1 MADSNSLE
9 KPLFLP
15 QINCDLGEGV
25 AWEEEIFP
33 FIDVASL
40 ACGGHYGT
48 QASLDASLLLAKKFN
63 KKAGAHPSYPDKVNF
78 GRVSLSISSEEL
90 IKQITQQIGWFVA
103 SASAH
108 GIPMD
113 HIKFHGALYNDAAKD
128 PGLASLLTGFL
139 AEFYPTTPL
148 LVPPHSQLE
157 KQAKANG
164 IPIRLE
170 VFADR
175 SYASNYQLSPRS
187 QEGSL
192 LQTLELVDSQVNRLI
207 FEGKLLS
214 NTGEYLPIAAD
225 TLCFHGDN
233 PSILDFLPT
242 LRKRYWS

>member
-1 MADSNSLE
+1 MSHCESFK
-9 KPLFLP
+9 KPIFLP

-48 QASLDASLLLAKKFN
+48 QESLDNSINLAKKFN
-63 KKAGAHPSYPDKVNF
+63 KKIGAHPSYPDRINF
-78 GRVSLSISSEEL
+78 GRVTQNIPKEDLVVQ
-90 IKQITQQIGWFVA
+90 IKYQIEWFVECA
-103 SASAH
+103 LAH
-108 GIPMD
+108 KVSMD
-113 HIKFHGALYNDAAKD
+113 HIKFHGALYNDAASD
-128 PGLASLLTGFL
+128 PVLASLLTSFL
-139 AEFYPTTPL
+139 AAVYPTIPL

-157 KQAKANG
+157 HHAQLKD

-175 SYASNYQLSPRS
+175 SYTPNYQLSPRI

-192 LQTLELVDSQVNRLI
+192 LQSLESVDAQVNRLI
-207 FEGKLLS
+207 FEGKLES
-214 NTGEYLPIAAD
+214 QTGECLPIVAD

-233 PSILDFLPT
+233 PSILDFLPI

>member
-1 MADSNSLE
+1 MADSNPLV

-48 QASLDASLLLAKKFN
+48 QASLDASLLLVKKYN
-63 KKAGAHPSYPDKVNF
+63 KKAGAHPSYPDQVNF
-78 GRVSLSISSEEL
+78 GRVSLPIPPEEL
-90 IKQITQQIGWFVA
+90 IKQITQQIDWFVA
-103 SASAH
+103 TASIH
-108 GIPMD
+108 GILMD

-128 PGLASLLTGFL
+128 PDLAGLLTDFL
-139 AEFYPTTPL
+139 AEYYPSIPL

-157 KQAKANG
+157 KEAKAKV
-164 IPIRLE
+164 ITIRLE
-170 VFADR
+170 FFADR
-175 SYASNYQLSPRS
+175 SYTSNYQLSPRS
-187 QEGSL
+187 QEGAL
-192 LQTLELVDSQVNRLI
+192 LQTLESVDSQVNRLL
-207 FEGKLLS
+207 FEGKLRS
-214 NTGEYLPIAAD
+214 QTGEYLPIAAD

>member
-1 MADSNSLE
+1 MSHYEQLK
-9 KPLFLP
+9 KPIFLP

-48 QASLDASLLLAKKFN
+48 QESLDNSLNLAKKFN
-63 KKAGAHPSYPDKVNF
+63 KKVGAHPSYPDRINF
-78 GRVSLSISSEEL
+78 GRVSQKIPTEDLLE
-90 IKQITQQIGWFVA
+90 QIGYQIGWFVECA
-103 SASAH
+103 LAQKV
-108 GIPMD
+108 PME
-113 HIKFHGALYNDAAKD
+113 HIKFHGALYNDATTD
-128 PGLASLLTGFL
+128 PVLASLLTSFL
-139 AEFYPTTPL
+139 AAVYPTIPL

-157 KQAKANG
+157 HHAQLKG

-175 SYASNYQLSPRS
+175 SYTSNFQLSPRS

-192 LQTLELVDSQVNRLI
+192 LQTQESVDLQVNQLI
-207 FEGKLLS
+207 FEGKLVS
-214 NTGEYLPIAAD
+214 QTGEYLPIVAD

>member
-1 MADSNSLE
+1 MSHYESFK
-9 KPLFLP
+9 KPIFLP

-48 QASLDASLLLAKKFN
+48 QESLDNSINLAKKFN
-63 KKAGAHPSYPDKVNF
+63 KKIGAHPSYPDRINF
-78 GRVSLSISSEEL
+78 GRVTQNIPKEDLVVQ
-90 IKQITQQIGWFVA
+90 IKNQIEWFVECA
-103 SASAH
+103 LAH
-108 GIPMD
+108 KVSMD
-113 HIKFHGALYNDAAKD
+113 HIKFHGALYNDAASD
-128 PGLASLLTGFL
+128 PVLASLLTSFL
-139 AEFYPTTPL
+139 AAVYPTIPL

-157 KQAKANG
+157 HHAQLKD

-175 SYASNYQLSPRS
+175 SYTPNYQLSPRI

-192 LQTLELVDSQVNRLI
+192 LQSLESVDAQVNRLI
-207 FEGKLLS
+207 FEGKLES
-214 NTGEYLPIAAD
+214 QTGEYLPIVAD

-233 PSILDFLPT
+233 PSILDFLPI

>member
-1 MADSNSLE
+1 MAESNPLE

-48 QASLDASLLLAKKFN
+48 QASLDASLLLVKKYN
-63 KKAGAHPSYPDKVNF
+63 KKAGAHPSYPDQVNF
-78 GRVSLSISSEEL
+78 GRVSLPIPAEEL
-90 IKQITQQIGWFVA
+90 IKQITKQIGWFVTR
-103 SASAH
+103 ASAH
-108 GIPMD
+108 SIQMD

-128 PGLASLLTGFL
+128 PVLASLLTGFL
-139 AEFYPTTPL
+139 AEFYPTIPL
-148 LVPPHSQLE
+148 LVPPHSQLA
-157 KQAKANG
+157 QHAQQSG

-175 SYASNYQLSPRS
+175 TYTSNYQLSPRS

-192 LQTLELVDSQVNRLI
+192 LQTLESVDSQVNRLI

-214 NTGEYLPIAAD
+214 QTGEYLTITAD

>member
-1 MADSNSLE
+1 MSDYEQLK
-9 KPLFLP
+9 KPIFLP

-48 QASLDASLLLAKKFN
+48 QESLDNSLFLAKKFN
-63 KKAGAHPSYPDKVNF
+63 KKVGAHPSYPDQVNF
-78 GRVSLSISSEEL
+78 GRISLSIPSEEL
-90 IKQITQQIGWFVA
+90 LKQIAQQIGWFVT
-103 SASAH
+103 SATAKRIS
-108 GIPMD
+108 MD

-128 PGLASLLTGFL
+128 PVLASLLTRFL
-139 AEFYPTTPL
+139 AEVYPTIPL

-157 KQAKANG
+157 QHAQQNG

-175 SYASNYQLSPRS
+175 SYTSNYQLSPRS

-192 LQTLELVDSQVNRLI
+192 LQTLESVDSQVKRLI
-207 FEGKLLS
+207 FEGKLMS
-214 NTGEYLPIAAD
+214 KTGKYLPIAAD

-233 PSILDFLPT
+233 PNILDFLPT

>member
-1 MADSNSLE
+1 MSHYEQLK
-9 KPLFLP
+9 KPIFLP

-25 AWEEEIFP
+25 AWEEGIFP

-48 QASLDASLLLAKKFN
+48 QESLDNSLNLAKKFN
-63 KKAGAHPSYPDKVNF
+63 KKVGAHPSYPDRINF
-78 GRVSLSISSEEL
+78 GRVTQNIPTEDLLE
-90 IKQITQQIGWFVA
+90 QIGHQIGWFVECA
-103 SASAH
+103 WAH
-108 GIPMD
+108 KVPMD
-113 HIKFHGALYNDAAKD
+113 HIKFHGALYNDAATD
-128 PGLASLLTGFL
+128 PALARFLTSFL
-139 AEFYPTTPL
+139 AAVYPTIPL

-157 KQAKANG
+157 HHAQLKG

-175 SYASNYQLSPRS
+175 SYTSNYQLSPRS

-192 LQTLELVDSQVNRLI
+192 LKTLESVDSQVNRLI
-207 FEGKLLS
+207 FEGKLMS
-214 NTGEYLPIAAD
+214 QTGEYLPIVAD

-233 PSILDFLPT
+233 PSIVDFLPT

>member
-1 MADSNSLE
+1 MSDYEQLK
-9 KPLFLP
+9 KPIFLP

-48 QASLDASLLLAKKFN
+48 QESLDNSLFLAKKFN
-63 KKAGAHPSYPDKVNF
+63 KKVGAHPSYPDQVNF
-78 GRVSLSISSEEL
+78 GRISLPIPADDL
-90 IKQITQQIGWFVA
+90 IEQITHQIGWFVECA
-103 SASAH
+103 WAH
-108 GIPMD
+108 SISMD

-128 PGLASLLTGFL
+128 PVLASLLTRFL
-139 AEFYPTTPL
+139 AEVYPTIPL

-157 KQAKANG
+157 YHAQLNS

-175 SYASNYQLSPRS
+175 SYTSNYQLSPRS

-192 LQTLELVDSQVNRLI
+192 LQTIESVDSQINRLI
-207 FEGKLLS
+207 FEGKLMS
-214 NTGEYLPIAAD
+214 QTGEYLPIVAD

-233 PSILDFLPT
+233 PNILDFLPT

>member
-1 MADSNSLE
+1 MADSKPIE

-33 FIDVASL
+33 LIDVASI

-63 KKAGAHPSYPDKVNF
+63 KKAGAHPSYPDKANF
-78 GRVSLSISSEEL
+78 GRVTLKISSAEL
-90 IKQITQQIGWFVA
+90 IEAISHQIGWFNETA
-103 SASAH
+103 RAH
-108 GIPMD
+108 HLSMD

-128 PGLASLLTGFL
+128 LGIANQLTEFL
-139 AEFYPTTPL
+139 KENYPQIPL

-157 KQAKANG
+157 KQAKAKG

-175 SYASNYQLSPRS
+175 SYASNYKLSPRS

-192 LQTLELVDSQVNRLI
+192 LQTLETVDTQINRLI

-214 NTGEYLPIAAD
+214 QTGEYLPIKAD

-233 PSILDFLPT
+233 PHILDFLPT

>member
-1 MADSNSLE
+1 MSHYESFK
-9 KPLFLP
+9 KPIFLP

-48 QASLDASLLLAKKFN
+48 QESLDNSINLAKKFN
-63 KKAGAHPSYPDKVNF
+63 KKIGAHPSYPDRINF
-78 GRVSLSISSEEL
+78 GRVTQNIPKEDL
-90 IKQITQQIGWFVA
+90 IVQIKYQIEWFVECA
-103 SASAH
+103 LAH
-108 GIPMD
+108 KVSMD
-113 HIKFHGALYNDAAKD
+113 HIKFHGALYNDAASD
-128 PGLASLLTGFL
+128 PVLASLLTSFL
-139 AEFYPTTPL
+139 AAVYPTIPL

-157 KQAKANG
+157 HHAQLKD

-175 SYASNYQLSPRS
+175 SYMPNYQLSPRI
-187 QEGSL
+187 QKGSL
-192 LQTLELVDSQVNRLI
+192 LQSLESVDAQVNRLI
-207 FEGKLLS
+207 FEGKLES
-214 NTGEYLPIAAD
+214 QTGEYLPIVAD

-233 PSILDFLPT
+233 PSILDFLPI

>member
-1 MADSNSLE
+1 MADSNPLV

-25 AWEEEIFP
+25 VWEEEIFP

-48 QASLDASLLLAKKFN
+48 QASLDASLLLAKKYN
-63 KKAGAHPSYPDKVNF
+63 KKVGAHPSYPDKVNF
-78 GRVSLSISSEEL
+78 GRFSLSISSEEL
-90 IKQITQQIGWFVA
+90 IKQITQQIDWFVA
-103 SASAH
+103 TASIH
-108 GIPMD
+108 GILMD

-139 AEFYPTTPL
+139 AQFYPSIPL
-148 LVPPHSQLE
+148 LVPPQSQLE
-157 KQAKANG
+157 KEAKAKG
-164 IPIRLE
+164 LLIRLE

-192 LQTLELVDSQVNRLI
+192 LQTLEEVDSQLNRLI

-214 NTGEYLPIAAD
+214 QTGEYLPIAAE

>member
-1 MADSNSLE
+1 MSHYEQLK
-9 KPLFLP
+9 KPIFLP

-48 QASLDASLLLAKKFN
+48 QESLDNSINLAKKFN
-63 KKAGAHPSYPDKVNF
+63 KKVGAHPSYPDRINF
-78 GRVSLSISSEEL
+78 GRVTQNIPKEDLLE
-90 IKQITQQIGWFVA
+90 QIRQQIGWFVECA
-103 SASAH
+103 WAH
-108 GIPMD
+108 KVPMD
-113 HIKFHGALYNDAAKD
+113 HIKFHGALYNDAVTD
-128 PGLASLLTGFL
+128 PVLARFLTSFL
-139 AEFYPTTPL
+139 AAEYPTIPL

-157 KQAKANG
+157 HHAQLKG

-175 SYASNYQLSPRS
+175 SYTSNYQLSPRI

-192 LQTLELVDSQVNRLI
+192 LQTLESVDSQVNQLI
-207 FEGKLLS
+207 FEGKLIS
-214 NTGEYLPIAAD
+214 QTGEYLPIAAD

>member
-1 MADSNSLE
+1 MADSNPLE

-48 QASLDASLLLAKKFN
+48 QSSLDASLLLVKKYN

-78 GRVSLSISSEEL
+78 GRVSLPIPPEEL
-90 IKQITQQIGWFVA
+90 IKQITQQISWFVS

-108 GIPMD
+108 GIQMD

-128 PGLASLLTGFL
+128 PDLARLLTGFL
-139 AEFYPTTPL
+139 AEYYPNIPL

-157 KQAKANG
+157 QHAQAKA
-164 IPIRLE
+164 IPIRSE

-175 SYASNYQLSPRS
+175 SYSSNYQLSPRS

-192 LQTLELVDSQVNRLI
+192 LQTLELVDSQINRLI
-207 FEGKLLS
+207 FERQLLS
-214 NTGEYLPIAAD
+214 QAGEYLPIVAD

>member
-1 MADSNSLE
+1 MSHYEQLK
-9 KPLFLP
+9 KPIFLP

-48 QASLDASLLLAKKFN
+48 QESLDNSLNLSKKFN
-63 KKAGAHPSYPDKVNF
+63 KKVGAHPSYPDRINF
-78 GRVSLSISSEEL
+78 GRVTQNIPTEDLLE
-90 IKQITQQIGWFVA
+90 QIGHQIGWFVECA
-103 SASAH
+103 WAH
-108 GIPMD
+108 KVPMD
-113 HIKFHGALYNDAAKD
+113 HIKFHGALYNDAATD
-128 PGLASLLTGFL
+128 PVLASLLTSFL
-139 AEFYPTTPL
+139 AAVYPTIPL

-157 KQAKANG
+157 LHAQLKG

-175 SYASNYQLSPRS
+175 SYTSNYQLSPRS

-192 LQTLELVDSQVNRLI
+192 LKTLESVDSQVNRLI
-207 FEGKLLS
+207 FEGKLMS
-214 NTGEYLPIAAD
+214 QKGEYLPIVAD

-233 PSILDFLPT
+233 PNILDFLPT

>member
-1 MADSNSLE
+1 MTDFNPLE

-48 QASLDASLLLAKKFN
+48 QETLDASLLLVKKFN
-63 KKAGAHPSYPDKVNF
+63 KKAGAHPSYSDKANF
-78 GRVSLSISSEEL
+78 GRVSLPSPPEEL
-90 IKQITQQIGWFVA
+90 VKQIDQQISCFA
-103 SASAH
+103 TSAGVH

-128 PGLASLLTGFL
+128 PNLARLLTDFL
-139 AEFYPTTPL
+139 AEYYPSIPL
-148 LVPPHSQLE
+148 LVPPHSEL
-157 KQAKANG
+157 KHYAIRNG
-164 IPIRLE
+164 LPIRLE

-175 SYASNYQLSPRS
+175 SYTSNYQLSSRNL
-187 QEGSL
+187 EGSL
-192 LQTLELVDSQVNRLI
+192 LQTLESVDSQVNRLI
-207 FEGKLLS
+207 FKGQLLS
-214 NTGEYLPIAAD
+214 QTGEYLPIAAD

-233 PSILDFLPT
+233 PRILDFLPT

>member
-1 MADSNSLE
+1 MADSNPLE

-48 QASLDASLLLAKKFN
+48 QASLDASLLLVKKYN
-63 KKAGAHPSYPDKVNF
+63 KKAGAHPSYPDQVNF
-78 GRVSLSISSEEL
+78 GRVSLPIPPEEL
-90 IKQITQQIGWFVA
+90 IKQITQQIGWFVTRA
-103 SASAH
+103 SAYS
-108 GIPMD
+108 IPMD

-128 PGLASLLTGFL
+128 PVLASLLTGFL
-139 AEFYPTTPL
+139 AEFYPTIPL

-157 KQAKANG
+157 KAAKSKG

-175 SYASNYQLSPRS
+175 SYTSNYQLSPRS

-192 LQTLELVDSQVNRLI
+192 LQTLESVDSQVNRLI

-214 NTGEYLPIAAD
+214 HTGEYLTIAAD

>member
-1 MADSNSLE
+1 MADSNPLV

-48 QASLDASLLLAKKFN
+48 QASLDASLLLAKKYN
-63 KKAGAHPSYPDKVNF
+63 KKAGAHPSYQDKVNF

-90 IKQITQQIGWFVA
+90 LKQITQQIDWFVTTA
-103 SASAH
+103 RVH
-108 GIPMD
+108 GILMD

-139 AEFYPTTPL
+139 AQFYPSIPL
-148 LVPPHSQLE
+148 LVPPKSQLE
-157 KQAKANG
+157 KEAKAKG

-175 SYASNYQLSPRS
+175 SYTSNYQLSPRS

-192 LQTLELVDSQVNRLI
+192 LQTLEEVDSQLNRLI

-214 NTGEYLPIAAD
+214 QSGEYLPIAAD